1 MRIKTTFL
9 AFILITVIFT
19 GIATTMALDIWTT
32 TTNKIPVTYK
42 DGEHAGEYN
51 PEDIRGSY
59 SFDDVSRLFEVDL
72 DVLLDAFGIAPET
85 VGTEILNKDL
95 EALYEDLEFEIGN
108 GSVQLFVARYKNLP
122 LETEDTYLPSRAV
135 EIILEAN
142 KALTEEQKAYLKS
155 HQVEIVGTRTLS
167 SGSDTEAAPAE
178 TEVKE
183 EEEVLVNG
191 SATFQ
196 KVLDAGI
203 TKDQISE
210 VLGKP
215 MPLPNQTVK
224 DFCLAEGLSFSSIK
238 EELNALVK

>member
-1 MRIKTTFL
+1 MRIKTTLL
-9 AFILITVIFT
+9 AFIVITVIFT

-59 SFDDVSRLFEVDL
+59 NFDDVSRLFGVDTA
-72 DVLLDAFGIAPET
+72 VLLDAFGIAPET
-85 VGTEILNKDL
+85 LGTEILNKDL

-108 GSVQLFVARYKNLP
+108 GSVQLFVAMYKNLP
-122 LETEDTYLPSRAV
+122 LEPEDTYLPSRAV
-135 EIILEAN
+135 EIILAEN
-142 KALTEEQKAYLKS
+142 KSLTKEQKAYLES

-167 SGSDTEAAPAE
+167 SGTETAPVPNE

-183 EEEVLVNG
+183 EEENLVNG

-203 TKDQISE
+203 TREQIAE
-210 VLGKP
+210 ILGRP

-224 DFCLAEGLSFSSIK
+224 DFCLAEGLSFSTIK
-238 EELNALVK
+238 EQLNELVK

>member
-1 MRIKTTFL
+1 MRIKTTLL
-9 AFILITVIFT
+9 AFIVITVIFT

-95 EALYEDLEFEIGN
+95 ETLYADLESEIGN
-108 GSVQLFVARYKNLP
+108 GSVQLFVAMYKNLP
-122 LETEDTYLPSRAV
+122 IETEDTYLPSRAV
-135 EIILEAN
+135 EIILEEN
-142 KALTEEQKAYLKS
+142 NALTEEQKAYLES
-155 HQVEIVGTRTLS
+155 HQVEIVGTRSLS
-167 SGSDTEAAPAE
+167 SGSVTEPVPAV
-178 TEVKE
+178 TEEKVE
-183 EEEVLVNG
+183 EENLVNG

-203 TKDQISE
+203 TKEQIAE
-210 VLGKP
+210 ILGKP

-224 DFCLAEGLSFSSIK
+224 DFCLAEGLSFSTIK
-238 EELNALVK
+238 EQLNALVK

>member
-1 MRIKTTFL
+1 MRIKTTLL
-9 AFILITVIFT
+9 AFIVITVIFT

-95 EALYEDLEFEIGN
+95 EALYADLESEIGN
-108 GSVQLFVARYKNLP
+108 GSVQLFVAMYKNLP
-122 LETEDTYLPSRAV
+122 IETEDTYLPSRAV
-135 EIILEAN
+135 EIILEEN
-142 KALTEEQKAYLKS
+142 KALTEDQKAYLES
-155 HQVEIVGTRTLS
+155 HQVAIVGTRSLS
-167 SGSDTEAAPAE
+167 AGSDVEPVPAVTEE
-178 TEVKE
+178 KVE
-183 EEEVLVNG
+183 EENLVNG

-203 TKDQISE
+203 TKEQIVE
-210 VLGKP
+210 ILGKP

-224 DFCLAEGLSFSSIK
+224 DFCLAEGLSFSTIK
-238 EELNALVK
+238 EQLNALVQ

>member
-1 MRIKTTFL
+1 MRIKPTFL
-9 AFILITVIFT
+9 AFILITVFFT

-32 TTNKIPVTYK
+32 TSDKIPVTYK

-59 SFDDVSRLFEVDL
+59 SFDDVSRLFGVDL
-72 DVLLDAFGIAPET
+72 AVLLDAFGIAPQT

-122 LETEDTYLPSRAV
+122 LEPEDTYLPSRAV
-135 EIILEAN
+135 ELILAEN
-142 KALTEEQKAYLKS
+142 KALTEEQKAYLAS
-155 HQVEIVGTRTLS
+155 HQVAVEGTRTLS
-167 SGSDTEAAPAE
+167 SGGDTEPVPAE
-178 TEVKE
+178 TEEKE
-183 EEEVLVNG
+183 EEENLVNG
-191 SATFQ
+191 STTFQ

-203 TKDQISE
+203 TKEKISE
-210 VLGKP
+210 ILGKP

-224 DFCLAEGLSFSSIK
+224 DFCLAEGLSFSAIK
-238 EELNALVK
+238 EELNELAQ